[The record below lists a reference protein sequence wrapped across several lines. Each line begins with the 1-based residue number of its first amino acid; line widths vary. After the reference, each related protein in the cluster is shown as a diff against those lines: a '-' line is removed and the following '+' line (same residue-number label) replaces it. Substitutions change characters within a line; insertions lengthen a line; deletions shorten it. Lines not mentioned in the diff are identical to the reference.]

1 MGGLDWVVIQKNLP
15 FLMQGLLTTFQL
27 ALVAISGGLLLG
39 ILVGMARLSSIRVI
53 YYPATA
59 FVNIMRSLPLILV
72 IFWFYFL
79 VPVIAGRP
87 MGDFFSACV
96 AFVVFEAAYFAEIVR
111 AGIQSI
117 SSGQVQAAYSTGF
130 NYGETMRYII
140 IPQALRNMV
149 PSLLTQA
156 VVVFQDTSLAYV
168 IGLKEFLRS
177 ASIVDAREMRSLE
190 LYAFVGIVYF
200 LVCFAMSKLSK
211 RLEAKRGHAQ

>member
-1 MGGLDWVVIQKNLP
+1 MDAYDWQVIPNNLQ
-15 FLMQGLLTTFQL
+15 FLMQGLFTTFQL
-27 ALVAISGGLLLG
+27 ALVAICGGLLLG
-39 ILVGMARLSSIRVI
+39 ILVGMARLSSVRVI

-59 FVNIMRSLPLILV
+59 FVNVMRSLPLILV

-79 VPVIAGRP
+79 VPLMAGRP

-117 SSGQVQAAYSTGF
+117 STGQEQAAYSTGF
-130 NYGETMRYII
+130 NYRDTMRYII
-140 IPQALRNMV
+140 IPQALRKMV

-177 ASIVDAREMRSLE
+177 ASIVDAREMRSVE
-190 LYAFVGIVYF
+190 LYAFVGVVYF
-200 LVCFAMSKLSK
+200 LICFTMSKLTK
-211 RLEAKRGHAQ
+211 RLEVKRGHA

>member
-1 MGGLDWVVIQKNLP
+1 MDGYDWQVIPNNLQ
-15 FLMQGLLTTFQL
+15 FLMQGLVTTFQL

-39 ILVGMARLSSIRVI
+39 ILVGMARLSSIRII

-59 FVNIMRSLPLILV
+59 FVNVMRSLPLILV

-79 VPVIAGRP
+79 VPLIAGRP

-117 SSGQVQAAYSTGF
+117 STGQMQAAYSTGF
-130 NYGETMRYII
+130 NYHHTMRYII

-177 ASIVDAREMRSLE
+177 ASIVDAREMRSVE
-190 LYAFVGIVYF
+190 LYAFVGAIYF
-200 LVCFAMSKLSK
+200 LICFTMSKLSK
-211 RLEAKRGHAQ
+211 RLEARRGHA

>member
-1 MGGLDWVVIQKNLP
+1 MGGYDWQVISNNLP
-15 FLMQGLLTTFQL
+15 FLMQGLGTTFQL

-39 ILVGMARLSSIRVI
+39 ILVGLARLSSIRVI

-59 FVNIMRSLPLILV
+59 FVNVMRSLPLILV

-79 VPVIAGRP
+79 VPLIAGRP

-117 SSGQVQAAYSTGF
+117 STGQMQAAYSTGF
-130 NYGETMRYII
+130 NYRDTMRYII
-140 IPQALRNMV
+140 VPQALRNMV

-177 ASIVDAREMRSLE
+177 ASIVDAREMRSVE
-190 LYAFVGIVYF
+190 LYAFVGAVYF
-200 LVCFAMSKLSK
+200 VICFTMSKLSK
-211 RLEAKRGHAQ
+211 KLEAKRGHAR

>member
-1 MGGLDWVVIQKNLP
+1 MGGLDWIVVQNNLP
-15 FLMQGLLTTFQL
+15 FLMQGLWTTIQL

-39 ILVGMARLSSIRVI
+39 ILVGMARLSSIKII

-59 FVNIMRSLPLILV
+59 FVNLMRSLPLILV

-117 SSGQVQAAYSTGF
+117 SAGQMQAAYSTGF
-130 NYGETMRYII
+130 DYRSTMRYII

-190 LYAFVGIVYF
+190 LYAFVGAVYF
-200 LVCFAMSKLSK
+200 LICFAMSKMSK
-211 RLEAKRGHAQ
+211 KLEAKRGHAQ

>member
-1 MGGLDWVVIQKNLP
+1 MGGLDWVVIQNNLP
-15 FLMQGLLTTFQL
+15 FLMQGLSTTFQL

-39 ILVGMARLSSIRVI
+39 ILVGMARLSSIKLI

-59 FVNIMRSLPLILV
+59 FVNLMRSLPLILV

-117 SSGQVQAAYSTGF
+117 SAGQMQAAYSTGF

-190 LYAFVGIVYF
+190 LYAFVGFVYF

-211 RLEAKRGHAQ
+211 KLEAKRGHAQ

>member
-1 MGGLDWVVIQKNLP
+1 MDGYDWQVIPNNLQ
-15 FLMQGLLTTFQL
+15 FLMQGLVTTFQL

-39 ILVGMARLSSIRVI
+39 ILVGMARLSSIRII

-59 FVNIMRSLPLILV
+59 FVNVMRSLPLILV

-79 VPVIAGRP
+79 VPLIAGRP

-117 SSGQVQAAYSTGF
+117 STGQMQAAYSTGF
-130 NYGETMRYII
+130 NYQHTMRYII

-177 ASIVDAREMRSLE
+177 ASIVDAREMRSVE
-190 LYAFVGIVYF
+190 LYAFVGAIYF
-200 LVCFAMSKLSK
+200 LICFTMSKLSK
-211 RLEAKRGHAQ
+211 RLEARRGHA